1 MHKQC
6 SKLENYGQ
14 TNNHVLLQ
22 WASASQGSIGIR
34 QFRIHQKLFLIGF
47 TRLSIPPRE
56 GEETKMR
63 FCPECGGEM
72 LYSSATK
79 RYACKSCGLSV
90 THQEL
95 LEMRDQMRPPTET
108 EEEQRQ
114 RQRKEYLKWW
124 LSDKKK

>member
-1 MHKQC
+1 MIAPKDISYRIH
-6 SKLENYGQ
+6 SFI
-14 TNNHVLLQ
+14 
-22 WASASQGSIGIR
+22 GSI
-34 QFRIHQKLFLIGF
+34 
-47 TRLSIPPRE
+47 TE
-56 GEETKMR
+56 GERNNMP

-72 LYSSATK
+72 RYSSATK
-79 RYACKSCGLSV
+79 RYACQSCGLSV

-95 LEMRDQMRPPTET
+95 LEMREQMRPSEES